1 MPREY
6 FLGAAAGFAAGALG
20 FGKKGSKSTS
30 KSETTMLNE
39 NIFNFLNK
47 DENTVSSQVMNVQDM
62 SVSGV
67 TAYCDLDIS
76 QNINA
81 DIKIMQEFNAENT
94 ADLVSEI
101 GGAVEQQVKKTTEE
115 KSGFLSL
122 PKNKEKTDETIVSVT
137 NSIKKN
143 ITFETINKLSSTVIN
158 DQTLDTSNVVIDPV
172 GMGVYIAM
180 GIAPPVELAQIS
192 ANTECA
198 IDQNIQIKYVAEQL
212 ANKVTQ
218 IINEDENAVD
228 LANKLETYE
237 KTEDVGIG
245 GMFESIGKGFNNIFT
260 GGDPG
265 TGTIVSIAS
274 SCSSCILLL
283 AAGAAFMMS
292 PKGKAMGL
300 S

>member
-1 MPREY
+1 MPTEHL
-6 FLGAAAGFAAGALG
+6 LGAALGLAAGALG
-20 FGKKGSKSTS
+20 FGKKSKSTS
-30 KSETTMLNE
+30 RSETTMLNE

-101 GGAVEQQVKKTTEE
+101 GGAIEQQIKKTTEE
-115 KSGFLSL
+115 KSGFLSI
-122 PKNKEKTDETIVSVT
+122 PKNKEKTDETIVSIK
-137 NSIKKN
+137 NSIEKN
-143 ITFETINKLSSTVIN
+143 ITFETINKLASSVIN

-172 GMGVYIAM
+172 GMGVYISM

-192 ANTECA
+192 ADTECS

-218 IINEDENAVD
+218 IINEDANAID
-228 LANKLETYE
+228 LANKLETHE
-237 KTEDVGIG
+237 TIEEEGIG
-245 GMFESIGKGFNNIFT
+245 GAFESIGKAFNNIFT
-260 GGDPG
+260 GGSEMG
-265 TGTIVSIAS
+265 KIASLAS
-274 SCSSCILLL
+274 SCSLCLVVL
-283 AAGAAFMMS
+283 ATGVSMMS
-292 PKGKAMGL
+292 KK
-300 S
+300 

>member
-6 FLGAAAGFAAGALG
+6 FLGVAAGFAAGALG
-20 FGKKGSKSTS
+20 FGKKSKSTTR
-30 KSETTMLNE
+30 SETTVLNE
-39 NIFNFLNK
+39 NIFNFLNS

-62 SVSGV
+62 SISGV

-81 DIKIMQEFNAENT
+81 DIRIMQEFNAENT

-101 GGAVEQQVKKTTEE
+101 GGAIEQQIKKTTEE
-115 KSGFLSL
+115 KSGFLSI
-122 PKNKEKTDETIVSVT
+122 PKNKEKTDETIT
-137 NSIKKN
+137 NLTNKIEKN

-158 DQTLDTSNVVIDPV
+158 DQTLHTSNVVIDPV

-192 ANTECA
+192 AGTECA

-218 IINEDENAVD
+218 IINEDSSAVD
-228 LANKLETYE
+228 LATKLETFE
-237 KTEDVGIG
+237 KTEDVGVG
-245 GMFESIGKGFNNIFT
+245 GMFEGIGKGFNNIFT

-265 TGTIVSIAS
+265 TGKIVSIAS

>member
-6 FLGAAAGFAAGALG
+6 FLGAVASFAAGALG
-20 FGKKGSKSTS
+20 FGKGSKSTS

-62 SVSGV
+62 KVSGV

-76 QNINA
+76 QNIDA

-101 GGAVEQQVKKTTEE
+101 GGAVEQQIKKTTEE

-122 PKNKEKTDETIVSVT
+122 PKNKKKTDETILSVT
-137 NSIKKN
+137 NSIEKN
-143 ITFETINKLSSTVIN
+143 ITFETVNKLSSTVIN

-180 GIAPPVELAQIS
+180 GIPPPVELAQIS
-192 ANTECA
+192 AGTECA

-218 IINEDENAVD
+218 IINDDKNAKD
-228 LANKLETYE
+228 LANKLEIHE
-237 KTEDVGIG
+237 KTEDG
-245 GMFESIGKGFNNIFT
+245 GLGGVFESMGKGLNNIFS

-265 TGTIVSIAS
+265 AGTIMSIAS
-274 SCSSCILLL
+274 SCSSCIFCLLYTSD
-283 AAGAAFMMS
+283 AADE
-292 PKGKAMGL
+292 
-300 S
+300 

>member
-6 FLGAAAGFAAGALG
+6 FLGAVAGFAAGALG
-20 FGKKGSKSTS
+20 FGGGKSKSTTR
-30 KSETTMLNE
+30 SETTMLNE

-81 DIKIMQEFNAENT
+81 DIKILQEFTAKNT

-101 GGAVEQQVKKTTEE
+101 GGAVEQQMKTTTEE

-122 PKNKEKTDETIVSVT
+122 PKNKQKTDETIISVT
-137 NSIKKN
+137 NSIEKN
-143 ITFETINKLSSTVIN
+143 ITFETVNKLASSVVN

-192 ANTECA
+192 AGTECS

-218 IINEDENAVD
+218 IINEDSNAIE
-228 LANKLETYE
+228 LANSLETYT
-237 KTEDVGIG
+237 KTEDEGLG

-265 TGTIVSIAS
+265 MGTIMSIAS
-274 SCSSCILLL
+274 SCSSCILVII
-283 AAGAAFMMS
+283 AGGAFMMS
-292 PKGKAMGL
+292 PQGKSMMGG
-300 S
+300 

>member
-1 MPREY
+1 MPTEHL
-6 FLGAAAGFAAGALG
+6 LGAALGLAAGALG
-20 FGKKGSKSTS
+20 FGKKSKSTS
-30 KSETTMLNE
+30 RSETTMLNE

-101 GGAVEQQVKKTTEE
+101 GGAIEQQIKKTTEE
-115 KSGFLSL
+115 KSGFLSI
-122 PKNKEKTDETIVSVT
+122 PKNKEKTDETILSIT
-137 NSIKKN
+137 NSIEKN
-143 ITFETINKLSSTVIN
+143 ITFETINKLSSSVIN

-172 GMGVYIAM
+172 GMGVYISM

-192 ANTECA
+192 ADTECS

-218 IINEDENAVD
+218 IINEDANAID
-228 LANKLETYE
+228 LANKLDIHE
-237 KTEDVGIG
+237 KNEEEGIG
-245 GMFESIGKGFNNIFT
+245 GAFESIGKAFNNIFT
-260 GGDPG
+260 GGSEMG
-265 TGTIVSIAS
+265 KIASLAS
-274 SCSSCILLL
+274 SCSLCLVVL
-283 AAGAAFMMS
+283 ATGVSMMS
-292 PKGKAMGL
+292 KK
-300 S
+300 

>member
-6 FLGAAAGFAAGALG
+6 LLGAAIGFAAGALG
-20 FGKKGSKSTS
+20 FGKKSKTTTR
-30 KSETTMLNE
+30 SETTMLNE

-47 DENTVSSQVMNVQDM
+47 DENTVSSQIMNVQDM

-101 GGAVEQQVKKTTEE
+101 GGAIEQQIKNTTEE
-115 KSGFLSL
+115 KNGFLSI
-122 PKNKEKTDETIVSVT
+122 PKNKEKTDETIISIK
-137 NSIKKN
+137 NSIEKN
-143 ITFETINKLSSTVIN
+143 ITFETINKLSSSVIN
-158 DQTLDTSNVVIDPV
+158 DQTLDTSNLVIDPV

-180 GIAPPVELAQIS
+180 GVTPPVELSQIS
-192 ANTECA
+192 ADTECA

-218 IINEDENAVD
+218 IINEDQNAID
-228 LANKLETYE
+228 LANKLDIFE
-237 KTEDVGIG
+237 KTENKGLGD
-245 GMFESIGKGFNNIFT
+245 MFESIGKAFNNIFT
-260 GGDPG
+260 GGSDMG
-265 TGTIVSIAS
+265 KIASLAS
-274 SCSSCILLL
+274 SCSTCLIIL
-283 AAGAAFMMS
+283 AVGMS
-292 PKGKAMGL
+292 MISQQVK
-300 S
+300 

>member
-1 MPREY
+1 MPREH
-6 FLGAAAGFAAGALG
+6 FLGAAVGFAAGALG
-20 FGKKGSKSTS
+20 FGGGKSKSTTR
-30 KSETTMLNE
+30 SETTVLNE

-81 DIKIMQEFNAENT
+81 DIRIMQEFNAENT

-101 GGAVEQQVKKTTEE
+101 GGAVEQQIKRTTEE
-115 KSGFLSL
+115 KSGFLSI
-122 PKNKEKTDETIVSVT
+122 PKNKEKTDETITNIT
-137 NSIKKN
+137 NSIEKN

-158 DQTLDTSNVVIDPV
+158 DQTLHTSNVVIDPV
-172 GMGVYIAM
+172 GMGVYLEM
-180 GIAPPVELAQIS
+180 GIPPPVELAQIS

-212 ANKVTQ
+212 ANKVTK
-218 IINEDENAVD
+218 IINEDSSAMD
-228 LANKLETYE
+228 LANKLEVFE
-237 KTEDVGIG
+237 KSEEEGIG

-260 GGDPG
+260 GGGFD
-265 TGTIVSIAS
+265 TSIMSIAS
-274 SCSSCILLL
+274 SCSSCILVLV
-283 AAGAAFMMS
+283 AGGAFMMS
-292 PKGKAMGL
+292 PQGKAMMGG
-300 S
+300 